1 MTTILAFIFVLGL
14 LVFVHEL
21 GHFIAAKKSGIRV
34 ERFSLG
40 FPPKLIGKQYG
51 ETEYCIGVVPLGG
64 YVKMTGENEFED
76 DYTPQPGDFMAASL
90 WKRFIVI
97 FSGPLMNFLTA
108 ILLFFFIYWA
118 AGIPEPIPNTISATV
133 ITPGS
138 PADKA
143 GLAPG
148 SELLTINGLTF
159 SDITEM
165 SDYIGQRPNQELTFT
180 WKTDGEIKTAVI
192 IPAENTVTDSL
203 GNEKTIGRI
212 GIGLGPLF
220 EYKAAGPWR
229 AFVEGIDATVFL
241 TGEMFRIIWRL
252 ISQQESIKNLGG
264 PVMIAQAAGN
274 AAKQGFL
281 ALLGLAA
288 FLSVNLAILN
298 ILPIPVLDGGHLV
311 FLAIEGVIRRPVS
324 IKSRMVAQQVG
335 MILLI
340 LLMVVV
346 TYNDIARLLTGIL
359 K

>member
-40 FPPKLIGKQYG
+40 FPPKLIGKKYG

-64 YVKMTGENEFED
+64 YVKMTGENEYDEN
-76 DYTPQPGDFMAASL
+76 YKPQPGDFMAASL

-97 FSGPLMNFLTA
+97 AAGPLMNFVTA
-108 ILLFFFIYWA
+108 ILLLFVVYWA
-118 AGIPEPIPNTISATV
+118 AGIPEPIPDTISATS
-133 ITPGS
+133 IAPGS
-138 PADKA
+138 PAEKA
-143 GLAPG
+143 GMEPG
-148 SELLTINGLTF
+148 AELLSIDGLTF
-159 SDITEM
+159 ADYAEM
-165 SDYIGQRPNQELTFT
+165 SAYIGDRPNQELAFA
-180 WKTDGEIKTAVI
+180 WKTDEVTKTGII
-192 IPAENTVTDSL
+192 IPQENTVIDSA
-203 GNEKTIGRI
+203 GNEKIVGRI
-212 GIGLGPLF
+212 GIGIGPLF
-220 EYKAAGPWR
+220 EYKSTDPWH
-229 AFVEGIDATVFL
+229 AFKEGLDATIFL
-241 TGEMFRIIWRL
+241 TGEMLRIIWRL

-311 FLAIEGVIRRPVS
+311 FLSIEGIIRRPVS
-324 IKSRMVAQQVG
+324 IKGRMVAQQVG